1 MEKKDLKFL
10 RKIGILILCLTF
22 SLTFLFV
29 NKSVSYS
36 RYERV
41 QFQSAGATLYANLY
55 YPSKPLA
62 FQENRPLI
70 IYCHGIGSQRDFDLR
85 IPIELTKRGFYLA
98 ALDYQGHG
106 ESTGSIN
113 NMVPIENIPAV
124 AQDCSRLLDKLE
136 TMPFYSNVNTSQI
149 GLIGHS
155 LGGMVVL
162 MNQALDDRFKVTV
175 AWAPAVNFDPS
186 LLGITDQDWI
196 DYIPVYILNMTNSEN
211 LLIIMH
217 VNDEVLDFTENAIQ
231 AQLLTNCTVIP
242 VTGVLIG
249 GGHQLFSDGVIIESI
264 NWFEAHFFNSET
276 LNGPIRVSF
285 MINYIFLFLTL
296 GILIA
301 IVLSLTSY
309 TSKYFTLEEKEEI
322 TVKSKKKRSFKKVK
336 QSIKLIKIGLYS
348 GAFIINWLFF
358 EYFFGLIGIFYA
370 SLIITLIY
378 LIGTLSI
385 RFRKRMKKEE
395 KSNIKEFILT
405 KLRLKHFIYSMF
417 FTIYF
422 LVVSI
427 LFLNSYPSASLP
439 QSPFLD
445 GALFFMIIFLIAS
458 ITLSFSFGFVLFYLN
473 KKQQIRLK
481 FKINIR
487 NIKIQNKRFA
497 RVFLYSFAC
506 SFYFIII
513 YLAFSFSYPF
523 AFMWPSNY
531 INYVLTEIALP
542 ILFSMELLYRKLIY
556 PNLSFLDEK
565 SKRRAIIIIAVI
577 IQITLMFLTQTWS
590 FFPSVL
596 FTYFMFLF
604 VIIQNTLIYEHTHN
618 FPAAVLSS
626 FNIIQIF
633 FAAVISNA
641 LGIGSALHSFVSL

>member
-10 RKIGILILCLTF
+10 RKISILILCLAF
-22 SLTFLFV
+22 SLTFLFL
-29 NKSVSYS
+29 NKSISYS

-55 YPSKPLA
+55 YPSKPLT

-106 ESTGSIN
+106 ESTGSIT
-113 NMVPIENIPAV
+113 NMVPIENIPAI

-136 TMPFYSNVNTSQI
+136 TLPFYSNVNTSQI

-175 AWAPAVNFDPS
+175 AWAPLVDFDPA
-186 LLGITDQDWI
+186 LLGITNPDFI
-196 DYIPVYILNMTNSEN
+196 EYIPVNLLNETNSKN

-217 VNDEVLDFTENAIQ
+217 VNDEVLDFTENALE

-242 VTGVLIG
+242 VTDVLLG
-249 GGHQLFSDGVIIESI
+249 GGHQLLSSRVIIESI
-264 NWFEAHFFNSET
+264 NWFEDHFFNSET
-276 LNGPIRVSF
+276 INGPIHITF
-285 MINYIFLFLTL
+285 IIDYIFLLLTL
-296 GILIA
+296 AILIV

-309 TSKYFTLEEKEEI
+309 SSKYFTLEEEEI
-322 TVKSKKKRSFKKVK
+322 KPAKAKKKEMFEKIK
-336 QSIKLIKIGLYS
+336 QSIKLIKISLYA
-348 GAFIINWLFF
+348 GAFILNWVLF
-358 EYFFGLIGIFYA
+358 EYFFGLQGIFFA

-378 LIGTLSI
+378 LVVTLI
-385 RFRKRMKKEE
+385 LRYRNLMRRED
-395 KSNIKEFILT
+395 KSNIKEFIIS
-405 KLRLKHFIYSMF
+405 KLQLKHLFYSLF

-422 LVVSI
+422 II
-427 LFLNSYPSASLP
+427 L
-439 QSPFLD
+439 
-445 GALFFMIIFLIAS
+445 MIIFLISYPSAALPPSVFLDAAFIMIIVIMLIS
-458 ITLSFSFGFVLFYLN
+458 IAMSVSFGFILFYLHKN
-473 KKQQIRLK
+473 QQIRIEFKLNLK
-481 FKINIR
+481 NIQF
-487 NIKIQNKRFA
+487 QNKRFF
-497 RVFLYSFAC
+497 RVFIYSMAC
-506 SFYFIII
+506 SFYFIVI

-531 INYVLTEIALP
+531 INYVLTAIALP
-542 ILFSMELLYRKLIY
+542 ILFSMELLYRKAIY
-556 PNLSFLDEK
+556 PNLSFLNER
-565 SKRRAIIIIAVI
+565 SKRKVIIIIAVI
-577 IQITLMFLTQTWS
+577 IQITLMLLTSTWS

-618 FPAAVLSS
+618 FAAAVLSS
-626 FNIIQIF
+626 FIIIQIF
-633 FAAVISNA
+633 FSAVISNA

>member
-10 RKIGILILCLTF
+10 RKIGILILCLAF
-22 SLTFLFV
+22 SLTFLFL
-29 NKSVSYS
+29 NKSISYS

-98 ALDYQGHG
+98 SLDYQGHG

-113 NMVPIENIPAV
+113 NMVPIENIPAI

-186 LLGITDQDWI
+186 LLGITNPDWI
-196 DYIPVYILNMTNSEN
+196 DYIPVYILNMTNSDN

-242 VTGVLIG
+242 VTGVLLG
-249 GGHQLFSDGVIIESI
+249 GSHQLFSDGVIIESI

-276 LNGPIRVSF
+276 INGPIHISF
-285 MINYIFLFLTL
+285 MTNYTFLFLTL

-309 TSKYFTLEEKEEI
+309 SSKYFTLEEKEI
-322 TVKSKKKRSFKKVK
+322 IVKTKKKRSFKKIK
-336 QSIKLIKIGLYS
+336 QGIKLIKIGFYS
-348 GAFIINWLFF
+348 GAFVINWVLF

-378 LIGTLSI
+378 LIGNIVI
-385 RFRKRMKKEE
+385 RLRKLMKKEE
-395 KSNIKEFILT
+395 KSNIKEFIVS
-405 KLRLKHFIYSMF
+405 KLQLKHFFYSMF

-422 LVVSI
+422 IVILI
-427 LFLNSYPSASLP
+427 LFLISYPSASLP
-439 QSPFLD
+439 PSPFLD
-445 GALFFMIIFLIAS
+445 GALIFINIFFIAS
-458 ITLSFSFGFVLFYLN
+458 VSLSFSIGFVLFYLD
-473 KKQQIRLK
+473 KKQHIRLK
-481 FKINIR
+481 FKINIK
-487 NIKIQNKRFA
+487 NFQIQNKRFV
-497 RVFLYSFAC
+497 RVFLYSLAC

-513 YLAFSFSYPF
+513 YLIFSISYPF

-531 INYVLTEIALP
+531 INYMLTGIVLP

-556 PNLSFLDEK
+556 PNLSFLNEK
-565 SKRRAIIIIAVI
+565 SKRKVIIIIAVV
-577 IQITLMFLTQTWS
+577 IQITLMLLTSSWS

-618 FPAAVLSS
+618 FAAVVLSS

>member
-1 MEKKDLKFL
+1 MEKKDMLFL

-22 SLTFLFV
+22 SLTFLFLT
-29 NKSVSYS
+29 KTVSYS

-55 YPSKPLA
+55 YPSKSLD
-62 FQENRPLI
+62 FQNNRPLI

-113 NMVPIENIPAV
+113 NMVPNENIPAI

-136 TMPFYSNVNTSQI
+136 TMPFFSNVNTSQI

-162 MNQALDDRFKVTV
+162 MNQALDDRFDVTV
-175 AWAPAVNFDPS
+175 AWAPLVDFDPA
-186 LLGITDQDWI
+186 LLGITNPDFI
-196 DYIPVYILNMTNSEN
+196 DYIPVNILNMTNSEN

-217 VNDEVLDFTENAIQ
+217 VNDEVLDFAENALQ

-242 VTGVLIG
+242 VTEPLLG
-249 GGHQLFSDGVIIESI
+249 GGHQLFSNGVIIESI

-276 LNGPIRVSF
+276 INGQIRITF
-285 MINYIFLFLTL
+285 MMNYIFLFLSL
-296 GILIA
+296 GILIG
-301 IVLSLTSY
+301 IVLILTSY
-309 TSKYFTLEEKEEI
+309 SSKYFALEEKEEKPI
-322 TVKSKKKRSFKKVK
+322 KLEKKKSIEKVK
-336 QSIKLIKIGLYS
+336 QGIKLIKIGIYS
-348 GAFIINWLFF
+348 GAFVVNWVLF
-358 EYFFGLIGIFYA
+358 EYFFGLQGIFYG

-378 LIGTLSI
+378 LSAILGRRYKNI
-385 RFRKRMKKEE
+385 MKSEE
-395 KSNIKEFILT
+395 ISSIKEFIIS
-405 KLRLKHFIYSMF
+405 KLQFKHFFYSMF

-422 LVVSI
+422 MVILI
-427 LFLNSYPSASLP
+427 LFSISYPSHALP
-439 QSPFLD
+439 PSPFLD
-445 GALFFMIIFLIAS
+445 GAFIVIIIILVSSIA
-458 ITLSFSFGFVLFYLN
+458 LSCSFGFVLFYLD
-473 KKQQIRLK
+473 KKKNIQVE
-481 FKINIR
+481 FKLNLR
-487 NIKIQNKRFA
+487 NINIQNKRFF
-497 RVFLYSFAC
+497 RVFLYSIAC
-506 SFYFIII
+506 STYFIII

-531 INYVLTEIALP
+531 INLVLTIIAFP

-556 PNLSFLDEK
+556 PNLAFLNERAK
-565 SKRRAIIIIAVI
+565 KRVIIIIAVI
-577 IQITLMFLTQTWS
+577 IQITLMLLTQTWS

-604 VIIQNTLIYEHTHN
+604 VIVQNTLIYEHTHN
-618 FPAAVLSS
+618 FAATMLSS
-626 FNIIQIF
+626 FSIIQLF